1 MIILVIRPWLETER
15 AGHLQS
21 WLPLQHLS
29 IVTGHPDYLEFWQ
42 IVKDS
47 KHIQYFEDCVQSF

>member
-1 MIILVIRPWLETER
+1 MIILVVRPWLETER

-21 WLPLQHLS
+21 WLPLQYLS
-29 IVTGHPDYLEFWQ
+29 TVTGHPDYSEFWQ

-47 KHIQYFEDCVQSF
+47 KHIQYFEDCVQIF